1 MDLWRYL
8 LIQVV
13 TIFFNSNLL
22 SYSSPVSRNS
32 GISVITQ
39 PADEEQELTVMD
51 RISEAN
57 KRKNE
62 E

>member
-1 MDLWRYL
+1 MTSSLIAIVVAKKNSTSFLIL
-8 LIQVV
+8 LG
-13 TIFFNSNLL
+13 L
-22 SYSSPVSRNS
+22 

>member
-1 MDLWRYL
+1 ML
-8 LIQVV
+8 LGLGMPIV
-13 TIFFNSNLL
+13 
-22 SYSSPVSRNS
+22 
-32 GISVITQ
+32 TQ